1 MGDQKL
7 SAQELLRACLT
18 TGGESLWNEFMRAF
32 QPMIASVIVKTLR
45 RWGQPDAA
53 LVDDL
58 VQETFLKLCAHN
70 FRALREIQSNY
81 ENAVFGFIKVVASN
95 IVQDHYRKFL
105 SQKRGSGKGEE
116 DLELAHVSAVSD
128 SSFSEKLE
136 KRDQLGQIDECLK
149 TFAAEPNFERD
160 YAIFWLFHR
169 QGLTAKEISELPTVE
184 LTVKGVEST
193 LLRLARLLRSKLNEA
208 PKMR

>member
-7 SAQELLRACLT
+7 SAQDLLRACLT
-18 TGGESLWNEFMRAF
+18 KGGESLWNEFVCAF
-32 QPMIASVIVKTLR
+32 QPMIAGVIIKTLR

-58 VQETFLKLCAHN
+58 VQETFLKLCSHD

-95 IVQDHYRKFL
+95 VVQDHYRKSL

-116 DLELAHVSAVSD
+116 DLELAQASAVSD
-128 SSFSEKLE
+128 SSFSERLE
-136 KRDQLGQIDECLK
+136 QRDQLGQIDECLK
-149 TFAAEPNFERD
+149 ALSAEPNFERD
-160 YAIFWLFHR
+160 YSIFWLFHR
-169 QGLTAKEISELPTVE
+169 QGLTAKEISELPTIG

-193 LLRLARLLRSKLNEA
+193 LLRLARLVRSKLNEVPRA
-208 PKMR
+208 R